1 MLEDEKQ
8 NQLNS
13 LQNTDNILESRITWE
28 DIYCQREY

>member
-28 DIYCQREY
+28 DICCQREY